1 LRVIQIDFPILL
13 RVILVVDF
21 VAQFGYNYWECICQ
35 LGGLVLNNQSSQNI
49 DKLTAR
55 KIALDIELDRILSVL
70 INEYDPIKIILFGS
84 LVNGN
89 IHEYSDIDLDAVAW
103 RR

>member
-1 LRVIQIDFPILL
+1 
-13 RVILVVDF
+13 
-21 VAQFGYNYWECICQ
+21 
-35 LGGLVLNNQSSQNI
+35 VLNNQSSQNI